1 MAARAATLWMGPMSR
16 PAKEALI
23 LTALVAAFVAGLM
36 AMNPHAK
43 RLGLAETRLG
53 PVLWTLPTA
62 DGLLVATPRG
72 VFSVVADPH
81 EAESAGAR
89 PAILYAGERSYLVVE
104 RSNAVE
110 GGGALCWKVAK

>member
-1 MAARAATLWMGPMSR
+1 MSQ

-23 LTALVAAFVAGLM
+23 LTALVAVFM
-36 AMNPHAK
+36 ALLLWFKPETTK
-43 RLGLAETRLG
+43 PIGLAETRLG
-53 PVLWTLPTA
+53 PVLWTLPTN

-72 VFSVVADPH
+72 VFSVVADAR

-104 RSNAVE
+104 RSNSVDS
-110 GGGALCWKVAK
+110 GGALCWKVAK